1 MKYKDMISEEDF
13 FNAQIARRSSK
24 SPQKDSPGDSAAN
37 ANAEVSY
44 GIEYQ
49 PAKRKRKKDIP
60 AFDNKG

>member
-13 FNAQIARRSSK
+13 NEQIARRSSK

-37 ANAEVSY
+37 ANTEVNL
-44 GIEYQ
+44 GVEYQ
-49 PAKRKRKKDIP
+49 PAKPKRKKDIP